1 MNDPHVSSPTTGARA
16 SHLHAIAPHDSAGQQ
31 SRCMS
36 RAHHAAR
43 SSLAGLAGFVP
54 LARIE
59 RFAELASC
67 AGLGVFALL
76 LGVGCSGE
84 SNSVVADEPGAGG
97 TSATGSGGNGQSAGS
112 GNPSSGNAGSGL
124 GGSLPATTGGADGVG
139 IGATSG
145 IGSGGTD
152 SAGGGSA
159 SEGCAART
167 SFVLGAHITV
177 GVSWPGTLGTAAGS
191 GEFNLW
197 NLYRVTVDGNAITT
211 SISPCGSEL
220 PPLTFS
226 ALVGGGQ
233 SLIEIPTSVWD
244 ITDFPRFAGT
254 GSIAGFEP
262 GSAFGTQPAVSLV
275 GLTMGDPSA
284 AWPNSY
290 TDVTTTD
297 PDADGNPG
305 ITAIP
310 ASGDG
315 FTSPPVSIIG
325 PRVDQV
331 NIVSRTATQLS
342 GTFSSCTELSGS
354 ATLELFDNHVVGCRT
369 VEGDACSDTQT
380 DFVDSNRTVYEVEE
394 GGTFTARILDEA
406 ATCADV
412 RNLP

>member
-1 MNDPHVSSPTTGARA
+1 MR
-16 SHLHAIAPHDSAGQQ
+16 
-31 SRCMS
+31 
-36 RAHHAAR
+36 RAHPAPAGRAVFAAC
-43 SSLAGLAGFVP
+43 SLLSLLFGLA
-54 LARIE
+54 
-59 RFAELASC
+59 
-67 AGLGVFALL
+67 
-76 LGVGCSGE
+76 CSGE
-84 SNSVVADEPGAGG
+84 SNSVVADDP
-97 TSATGSGGNGQSAGS
+97 SAGS
-112 GNPSSGNAGSGL
+112 GGSSPTGAAGSQQGSAGANASGSGA
-124 GGSLPATTGGADGVG
+124 GGSMAAAAGGSDGVG
-139 IGATSG
+139 VAGVSG
-145 IGSGGTD
+145 IGTGGTE
-152 SAGGGSA
+152 SPGGGVGGA
-159 SEGCAART
+159 AATGGCAART

-177 GVSWPGTLGTAAGS
+177 GLRWPGTLGTTAGD

-197 NLYRVTVDGNAITT
+197 NLYRVTVDGDTVTT

-275 GLTMGDPSA
+275 GLTMADPSA
-284 AWPNSY
+284 EWPSSY